1 MHSFFVI
8 KAISR
13 NDIESWLFSI
23 KKWEFDQISG
33 NPTFVH
39 NCLLPDSIRIR
50 MSESGPN
57 MPEYFQIATVF
68 DKYRESINKLL
79 YQSIQREDTL
89 NTILQEFAEEMR
101 GVHFTKETK
110 LKKNCETKGFATGLR
125 SLYDRWL
132 YYQTADVFKDIWD
145 LIIMHIESGE

>member
-1 MHSFFVI
+1 
-8 KAISR
+8 
-13 NDIESWLFSI
+13 
-23 KKWEFDQISG
+23 
-33 NPTFVH
+33 
-39 NCLLPDSIRIR
+39 

-79 YQSIQREDTL
+79 YQSIQREETL

-132 YYQTADVFKDIWD
+132 YYQTSDVFKGI
-145 LIIMHIESGE
+145 LRFNYNAYRIRRMRIH